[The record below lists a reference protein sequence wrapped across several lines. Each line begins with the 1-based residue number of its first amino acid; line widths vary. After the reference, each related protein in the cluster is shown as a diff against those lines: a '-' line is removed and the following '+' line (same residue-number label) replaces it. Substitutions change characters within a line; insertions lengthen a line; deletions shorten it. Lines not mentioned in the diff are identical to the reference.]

1 MMHEATPVT
10 LAPRV
15 RCLACGRRRVVKR
28 GLCRDCR
35 EEMVTTARE
44 AYLIQSIRLDAAK
57 TYRQWSQTADA
68 PTEHLLRR
76 AYLDHDL
83 AEVIEMVFRLA
94 FEQGFLSYPG
104 IVARLEQDLED
115 GPE

>member
-1 MMHEATPVT
+1 M
-10 LAPRV
+10 
-15 RCLACGRRRVVKR
+15 
-28 GLCRDCR
+28 
-35 EEMVTTARE
+35 TTARE

-57 TYRQWSQTADA
+57 TYRQWSRTADA
-68 PTEHLLRR
+68 PTEYLLRR

-83 AEVIEMVFRLA
+83 TEVIEMVFRLA

-104 IVARLEQDLED
+104 IATRLERDLED